1 MPQGV
6 LPFQYQE
13 DTSFTG
19 MTALTGLPLYLDL
32 AYVAGLS
39 QSIQRHL
46 QLRQGNQGWSDA
58 QVVTSLVL
66 LNLAGGDSV
75 EDLRILEKDEGF
87 GLVLRKVE
95 HHSLPRKERRAR
107 ERRWRKERRR
117 TVPSPSA
124 VFRYLAGFHDEEAE
138 QQRQP
143 HQAFIPVPNPALAG
157 LGKVNADLL
166 GFVQNH
172 SPQRVATLDQDATLV
187 ESHKQE
193 ARYSYQGFPGYQPL
207 STYWAEQELVIHSEF
222 RDGNVPAGYEQRR
235 VLEEALELLPA
246 GVEQVY
252 LRSDTAGYQQE
263 LLKYCAEGKHPR
275 FGVIKFGV
283 GVDVTPEFK
292 KAVLE
297 VGEEEWH
304 PLEREAEGKR
314 VKTNQEWAEVCYV
327 PHWVG
332 RSKKGPDYRFLA
344 IREPLRSQLELPG
357 IEEQQRLPFP
367 TLELPRQGRY
377 KLFGLVTNRDLPGEE
392 VIQWHRQRCGKSEA
406 VHGVMKEDL
415 AGGKLPSGDF
425 GENAAWWGITV
436 LAYNLNVAMQ
446 RLALGEEW
454 LGKRLKAMRFR
465 LIALPGRVVKHARGL
480 YLRLSAGCP
489 GQELLLGARQRILA
503 LAQGPPS

>member
-13 DTSFTG
+13 DTSSAG

-95 HHSLPRKERRAR
+95 DHGLPRKERRAR
-107 ERRWRKERRR
+107 EGRWRKEGRR

-124 VFRYLAGFHDEEAE
+124 VFRYLARFHDPEAE

-143 HQAFIPVPNPALAG
+143 HQAFIPKPNPALFG
-157 LGKVNADLL
+157 LGKVNGDLV
-166 GFVQNH
+166 GFVQDQ

-193 ARYSYQGFPGYQPL
+193 ALYCYQGFPGDQPL
-207 STYWAEQELVIHSEF
+207 TTYWAEQELVIHSEF
-222 RDGNVPAGYEQRR
+222 RDGNVPAGHQQLR
-235 VLEEALELLPA
+235 VLQEALELLPA
-246 GVEQVY
+246 GVEQVQ

-275 FGVIKFGV
+275 FGVIEFGV

-292 KAVLE
+292 KDQRAHLNRK
-297 VGEEEWH
+297 
-304 PLEREAEGKR
+304 L
-314 VKTNQEWAEVCYV
+314 
-327 PHWVG
+327 
-332 RSKKGPDYRFLA
+332 RF
-344 IREPLRSQLELPG
+344 
-357 IEEQQRLPFP
+357 
-367 TLELPRQGRY
+367 
-377 KLFGLVTNRDLPGEE
+377 
-392 VIQWHRQRCGKSEA
+392 
-406 VHGVMKEDL
+406 
-415 AGGKLPSGDF
+415 
-425 GENAAWWGITV
+425 
-436 LAYNLNVAMQ
+436 
-446 RLALGEEW
+446 
-454 LGKRLKAMRFR
+454 
-465 LIALPGRVVKHARGL
+465 
-480 YLRLSAGCP
+480 
-489 GQELLLGARQRILA
+489 
-503 LAQGPPS
+503 